1 MSLMIAPPDVRKR
14 LAALA
19 ALARPLLLLFIG
31 MLLLSLGAAYLFID
45 AYQSTPLPSFAYYLT
60 LQFLD
65 QWVRAVLFLL
75 LGLAVLGAGLW
86 RLGGL
91 AVIQLGSAAIPQ
103 SGLVVGYRADGRPSR
118 VVAISG
124 GAGLLILA
132 GLGEHLQQ
140 LTGIIPL
147 QDAVEYYYRASSLFS
162 FRNVYYVVPT
172 PVSLGVMAELSDNT
186 RVNVTQIVHND
197 RFAKEYVRRLTLVA
211 GGDGAILPTEAPL
224 SRMALDA
231 IMQADVVIL
240 GPGSL
245 FESVL
250 PNLLLPEISQ
260 AIRESQARVIFVCN
274 LMTEPGL
281 TTGFD
286 VADHVRE
293 VKRYGGFT
301 PDYVLVNAQRI
312 EPEIRQMYEAA
323 NYAPVFLDPEAY
335 EETAVLPAE
344 QGRQKQVLVEGAVV
358 VEADLASAMVQL
370 TATLDDPGQSRAVRV
385 LRHDPEKL
393 RTAILALLQRG

>member
-1 MSLMIAPPDVRKR
+1 MIAPPDSRKR

-19 ALARPLLLLFIG
+19 ALARPLLLLFMG
-31 MLLLSLGAAYLFID
+31 MVLLSLGAAYLFIE
-45 AYQSTPLPSFAYYLT
+45 AYQSTPLPAFVYYLT
-60 LQFLD
+60 LQFLS
-65 QWVRAVLFLL
+65 QRMRAVLFFL

-91 AVIQLGSAAIPQ
+91 AVIQINNAAMPEG
-103 SGLVVGYRADGRPSR
+103 GLVVGYRADGHPPR

-172 PVSLGVMAELSDNT
+172 PVPLQVVAELSDDT
-186 RVNVTQIVHND
+186 RLNVMQIVHNEQ
-197 RFAKEYVRRLTLVA
+197 FAQEYVRRLTLLSA
-211 GGDGAILPTEAPL
+211 NDGLPGEVPL

-231 IMQADVVIL
+231 IRQADVIIL

-250 PNLLLPEISQ
+250 PNLLLPEISR

-286 VADHVRE
+286 VGDHVRE

-335 EETAVLPAE
+335 EETAVLPAD

-358 VEADLASAMVQL
+358 VEADLASAMIQL
-370 TATLDDPGQSRAVRV
+370 TATLDNPGQNRAVRV